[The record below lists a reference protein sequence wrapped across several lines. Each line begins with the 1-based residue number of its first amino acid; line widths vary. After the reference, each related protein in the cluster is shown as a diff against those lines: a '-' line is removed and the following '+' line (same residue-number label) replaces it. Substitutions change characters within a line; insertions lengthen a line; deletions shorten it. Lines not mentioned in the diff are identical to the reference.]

1 MKTFFLE
8 HDLAR
13 KNCPDYAMT
22 APKGWLVRFS
32 EPRRKDI
39 QNDKFHAQ
47 IGDIAKQCEFMGE
60 KWSLEDWKRLLVDA
74 FAKAMAE
81 AGTPL
86 RRGGRVVPSLD
97 GGGVVQLGIQ
107 TRDFR
112 VKEAAEFIEYLYAW
126 GSHKGV
132 VWSDEPERKAA

>member
-1 MKTFFLE
+1 MKKLVLTGNVAKE
-8 HDLAR
+8 AAI
-13 KNCPDYAMT
+13 KYVKA
-22 APKGWLVRFS
+22 APLGYVFQIG
-32 EPRRKDI
+32 EPKRKDI

-47 IGDIAKQCEFMGE
+47 IGDIAKHCEFRGE
-60 KWSLEDWKRLLVDA
+60 KWGIEDWKRLLVDA
-74 FAKAMAE
+74 FAKAMVE

-126 GSHKGV
+126 GAHKGV
-132 VWSDEPERKAA
+132 VWSDETERKAT